1 MDFDVDLLLEY
12 KELLQTTNLKECY
25 QEFIKLF
32 RYIRVALEKSMP
44 EYKFQGNI
52 VENGMDYL
60 QIPVDRYA
68 NSNFIGMPILT

>member
-1 MDFDVDLLLEY
+1 MDFNVDLLLEY

-44 EYKFQGNI
+44 EYKFQG
-52 VENGMDYL
+52 
-60 QIPVDRYA
+60 
-68 NSNFIGMPILT
+68 IL

>member
-32 RYIRVALEKSMP
+32 RYIRVALEKVCPST
-44 EYKFQGNI
+44 
-52 VENGMDYL
+52 
-60 QIPVDRYA
+60 
-68 NSNFIGMPILT
+68 NFRGIL